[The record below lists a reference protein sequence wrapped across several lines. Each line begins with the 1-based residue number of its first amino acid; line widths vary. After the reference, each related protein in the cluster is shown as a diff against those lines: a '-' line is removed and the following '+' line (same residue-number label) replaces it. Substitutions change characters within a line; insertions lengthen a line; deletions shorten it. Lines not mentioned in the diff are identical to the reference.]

1 MQTPAWAEAYP
12 ASKSAIIK
20 ITEILGRSCKN
31 EILPS
36 PFDNII
42 DFHAAVFASENAHYY
57 GKYLITHPHLL
68 SEKLRT
74 RLESNKDIT
83 ARAYLAA
90 LEARELIYQSVEAL
104 LENYDAILCLSA
116 PGPAPHGFET
126 TGSAVFNGL
135 WTLLGVPCLSIP
147 LLTVDGLPQGV
158 QLVGKR
164 GGEGKLFRSARVL
177 CEKLNGKLDE
187 NYTN

>member
-1 MQTPAWAEAYP
+1 
-12 ASKSAIIK
+12 
-20 ITEILGRSCKN
+20 
-31 EILPS
+31 
-36 PFDNII
+36 
-42 DFHAAVFASENAHYY
+42 
-57 GKYLITHPHLL
+57 
-68 SEKLRT
+68 
-74 RLESNKDIT
+74 
-83 ARAYLAA
+83 LAA

-126 TGSAVFNGL
+126 TGSAIFNGL

-164 GGEGKLFRSARVL
+164 GEEGKLFRSAHVL